1 MELSDK
7 SGNSILLNISFH
19 QCHANSEF
27 IIEIYFCIY
36 DVRAYARTK
45 GFEKYKCRN
54 VNVVNINIL
63 STNLTN

>member
-19 QCHANSEF
+19 QRHVNSEF

-36 DVRAYARTK
+36 NVRAYART
-45 GFEKYKCRN
+45 
-54 VNVVNINIL
+54 
-63 STNLTN
+63 